1 MSSRGDLKTTKE
13 STLWS
18 WVRLNRIWINWGCQG
33 KLSRIFKWL
42 VNERI
47 TWTEIQVF
55 HLEFLVKTWTR
66 MMMTVT
72 RHSHGL
78 LIEIAKWGKE
88 PRLGI
93 MALRKMLRYS
103 LKLVEQRKMGN
114 KILMI
119 MGQDLWLKICSL
131 QTRRKVATSILQ
143 YPAWILIGTTPLKVT
158 SSQECR
164 RSLVKAKISTSNL

>member
-1 MSSRGDLKTTKE
+1 
-13 STLWS
+13 
-18 WVRLNRIWINWGCQG
+18 
-33 KLSRIFKWL
+33 
-42 VNERI
+42 
-47 TWTEIQVF
+47 
-55 HLEFLVKTWTR
+55 

-78 LIEIAKWGKE
+78 LIEITKWGKE

-119 MGQDLWLKICSL
+119 MGQDL
-131 QTRRKVATSILQ
+131 
-143 YPAWILIGTTPLKVT
+143 
-158 SSQECR
+158 
-164 RSLVKAKISTSNL
+164 